1 MKKLHVA
8 VSVTFENKSIQ
19 AKSGDRPAAEGI
31 DLIAAFKRS
40 IVMTILGWGI
50 RKVFDFFFGSDDSIE

>member
-31 DLIAAFKRS
+31 DLIAAFKVDRDDDLR
-40 IVMTILGWGI
+40 LGY
-50 RKVFDFFFGSDDSIE
+50 S